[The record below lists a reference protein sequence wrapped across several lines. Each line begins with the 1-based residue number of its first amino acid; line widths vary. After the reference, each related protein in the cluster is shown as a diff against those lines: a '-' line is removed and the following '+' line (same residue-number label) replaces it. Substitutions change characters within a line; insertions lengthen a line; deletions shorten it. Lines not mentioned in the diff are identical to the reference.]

1 MPCIGAH
8 VSDCPNHVTG
18 LIIPFET
25 RGIAALFGTFGY
37 ELDITRISDDERA
50 QIPEQIAWYKAYHSL
65 IRKGEYSRI
74 TSYRENYL
82 YDCIEVVSQ
91 DGEEAL
97 VAYVQVLA
105 QANKKAGLSGLKVFL
120 KMQFTKWKDDVTG
133 EVRLCMQEF

>member
-1 MPCIGAH
+1 M
-8 VSDCPNHVTG
+8 
-18 LIIPFET
+18 
-25 RGIAALFGTFGY
+25 
-37 ELDITRISDDERA
+37 
-50 QIPEQIAWYKAYHSL
+50 
-65 IRKGEYSRI
+65 
-74 TSYRENYL
+74 
-82 YDCIEVVSQ
+82 VSQ

>member
-1 MPCIGAH
+1 M
-8 VSDCPNHVTG
+8 
-18 LIIPFET
+18 
-25 RGIAALFGTFGY
+25 
-37 ELDITRISDDERA
+37 
-50 QIPEQIAWYKAYHSL
+50 

-74 TSYRENYL
+74 ASYRENYL